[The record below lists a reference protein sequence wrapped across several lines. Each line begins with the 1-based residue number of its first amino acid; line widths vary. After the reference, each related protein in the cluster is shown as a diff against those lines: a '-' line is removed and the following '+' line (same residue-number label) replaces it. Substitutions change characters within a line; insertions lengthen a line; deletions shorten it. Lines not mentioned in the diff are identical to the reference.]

1 MLVKLK
7 PRILLEILLRHLIS
21 ARILL
26 GTQKLFG
33 ASGLTYFR
41 KYGRKPKPNP

>member
-7 PRILLEILLRHLIS
+7 SLILLEILPGHLIS

-26 GTQKLFG
+26 GTRKIFG
-33 ASGLTYFR
+33 PLGLTYFR